1 MAGDKQRSKSGSR
14 DNKKDDKKSFERK
27 KPERSIVQDYKFGE
41 KKRDTKFNDKKRTDG
56 AVDFSSSGRGGRGG
70 RGSDRGGRG
79 GRGSDRGGRG
89 GSSSGRGGR
98 GSENFERGGKRL
110 AFDRSKSNEPRKVL
124 KNGQFEE
131 VK

>member
-1 MAGDKQRSKSGSR
+1 MSSRGS
-14 DNKKDDKKSFERK
+14 D
-27 KPERSIVQDYKFGE
+27 
-41 KKRDTKFNDKKRTDG
+41 
-56 AVDFSSSGRGGRGG
+56 RGGRGV

-79 GRGSDRGGRG
+79 GRGGD
-89 GSSSGRGGR
+89 
-98 GSENFERGGKRL
+98 NFERGGKRP